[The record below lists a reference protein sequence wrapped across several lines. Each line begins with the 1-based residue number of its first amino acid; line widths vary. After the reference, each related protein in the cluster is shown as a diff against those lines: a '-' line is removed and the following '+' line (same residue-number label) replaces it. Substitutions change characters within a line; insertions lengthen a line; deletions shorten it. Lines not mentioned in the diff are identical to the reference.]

1 MSSRTADYA
10 GKYLR
15 VKRVLGINTA
25 IGAVYFDIPDTLGLR
40 QGLEALMT
48 LSTECEANACGGYDC
63 TLKGIKVEGELA
75 SQIISIIGSG
85 KLVLHPCRH
94 RRHTQQQ
101 RQVAIRHQAEHQS
114 ERR

>member
-63 TLKGIKVEGELA
+63 TLKGIKVEGGTCLA
-75 SQIISIIGSG
+75 DY
-85 KLVLHPCRH
+85 LHNRLREARSAPVSASPTYPTTTPSRY
-94 RRHTQQQ
+94 
-101 RQVAIRHQAEHQS
+101 
-114 ERR
+114 